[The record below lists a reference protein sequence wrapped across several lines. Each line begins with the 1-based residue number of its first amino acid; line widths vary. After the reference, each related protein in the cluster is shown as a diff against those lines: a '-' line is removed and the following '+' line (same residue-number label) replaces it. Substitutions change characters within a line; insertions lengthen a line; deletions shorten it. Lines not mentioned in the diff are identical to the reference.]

1 VGLRRCSP
9 SVCSKNTPAGCYVH
23 IRSRKLL
30 SHDPACREMHRVRI
44 RIGSSGK
51 EMLWGVDV
59 PHVKK
64 YVTTGNKNET
74 KKAQKKNDKKNDK

>member
-1 VGLRRCSP
+1 
-9 SVCSKNTPAGCYVH
+9 
-23 IRSRKLL
+23 
-30 SHDPACREMHRVRI
+30 MHRVRI
-44 RIGSSGK
+44 RIGNSGK